1 MKDIVQIERF
11 RETSDL
17 YPLLASMLSALDV
30 GGEISSS
37 TRIAI
42 KPNFTYP
49 WYKPGVTTSPQVL
62 RAVVAALKD
71 YTSHIMIVESDG
83 GSNAWSAAQAFEGH
97 GVPTICSDLG
107 VKSAGLTQTPRRPAT
122 ALVADT
128 PITLELPTLLLDET
142 DYFVTLPVPKVH
154 VMTTVSLG
162 FKNQWGCIPDVKRL
176 RHHPQF
182 TRKLIAANK
191 LLRTELAVFDGTFFL
206 DKRGP
211 MDGTAIPMNLLIA
224 GQVGTATCACCE
236 LMEVLPESVEHLRLA
251 ISEGLMPERLQ
262 PEQCTFP
269 INEHKRSFRLEPRS
283 LDKITRQIFKSR
295 ALTNLL
301 YCSPLA
307 KPAHD
312 LLYLLRGKPRDFTPI
327 W

>member
-1 MKDIVQIERF
+1 MKDIVQIKNF
-11 RETSDL
+11 LETSDL
-17 YPLLASMLSALDV
+17 YVLFANMLAGLDI
-30 GGEISSS
+30 GSEISSN
-37 TRIAI
+37 TTIAV

-49 WYKPGVTTSPQVL
+49 WYKPGVTTSPRVL
-62 RAVVAALKD
+62 RGLVAALKD
-71 YTSHIMIVESDG
+71 YTPHITIVESDG
-83 GSNAWSAAQAFEGH
+83 GSNGWSALQAFEGH
-97 GVPTICSDLG
+97 DVPTICSDLG
-107 VKSAGLTQTPRRPAT
+107 VNSVGLTQIPRRLAT
-122 ALVADT
+122 VVVAGAAV
-128 PITLELPTLLLDET
+128 TLELPTLLLDET
-142 DYFVTLPVPKVH
+142 DYFITLPVPKVH

-182 TRKLIAANK
+182 ARKLIAANK
-191 LLRTELAVFDGTFFL
+191 LLRTRLAVFDGTFFL

-211 MDGTAIPMNLLIA
+211 MDGCAVPMNLLIA
-224 GQVGTATCACCE
+224 GEVGAATCACCE
-236 LMEVLPESVEHLRLA
+236 LMDISPGSVEHLRLA
-251 ISEGLMPERLQ
+251 ISEGLMPERLR
-262 PEQCTFP
+262 PEQCTVS
-269 INEHKRSFRLEPRS
+269 INEHKRSFRLEPRA
-283 LDKITRQIFKSR
+283 LDKITRRIFRSR